1 MPLTPDEHERL
12 AYIQGDART
21 AKLYAELQDQ
31 ARQIEWPEETIEE
44 QAQRIADLEETES
57 A

>member
-12 AYIQGDART
+12 AYIQGDTRT
-21 AKLYAELQDQ
+21 AQLYAELQDQ
-31 ARQIEWPEETIEE
+31 ANQIRWQDETIEE
-44 QAQRIADLEETES
+44 QAQRIADLDETES